1 MRFPNWI
8 SVFGNRDYRGD
19 CPQELAEQITFFQWL
34 RLQHPGLHRI
44 AVHPRNEGKRT
55 YHQARMQR
63 LEGALNV
70 GASDVIIPAAPAFV
84 CEIKRRD
91 HTKSRWQEGQQE
103 YLKAAQDAGAF
114 VCVALGAD
122 AAIDALQVSLEA
134 RKRHSKHTITH
145 TSANGL
151 LRSCQNDRLLTG
163 GVPSR
168 RIATYILRCTTP
180 LTGPIK
186 SIVRHA
192 EKLIP
197 GSASM
202 CSGSWQ

>member
-1 MRFPNWI
+1 
-8 SVFGNRDYRGD
+8 
-19 CPQELAEQITFFQWL
+19 
-34 RLQHPGLHRI
+34 RI

-122 AAIDALQVSLEA
+122 AAIEALQVYFECHKLHYQNNISY
-134 RKRHSKHTITH
+134 TT
-145 TSANGL
+145 ANGL
-151 LRSCQNDRLLTG
+151 VSSGQNYLLVRG
-163 GVPSR
+163 SVLSR
-168 RIATYILRCTTP
+168 CISTYIWRCRRRMTCR
-180 LTGPIK
+180 IK
-186 SIVRHA
+186 SFVKHA
-192 EKLIP
+192 
-197 GSASM
+197 
-202 CSGSWQ
+202 

>member
-1 MRFPNWI
+1 MRFPKWI
-8 SVFGNRDYRGD
+8 RVYGNRDYRGD
-19 CPQELAEQITFFQWL
+19 CHQELAEQITFFKCL
-34 RLQHPGLHRI
+34 RLQQPELHRI

-70 GASDVIIPAAPAFV
+70 GASDVIIPAGRAFV

-122 AAIDALQVSLEA
+122 AAIEALQAYLEGCF
-134 RKRHSKHTITH
+134 K
-145 TSANGL
+145 
-151 LRSCQNDRLLTG
+151 
-163 GVPSR
+163 
-168 RIATYILRCTTP
+168 
-180 LTGPIK
+180 
-186 SIVRHA
+186 
-192 EKLIP
+192 
-197 GSASM
+197 
-202 CSGSWQ
+202 